1 LKDEVQ
7 TYEKRSM
14 RVVAVF
20 IALLMAVPMTA
31 QERVPCRVRFS
42 DKGPDSFAPDSDLYQ
57 RTLATYHP
65 RALERRMSVGFD
77 PLLKDDDKPLYAPYQ
92 QAVLA
97 VSDSLLSELVW
108 MNAIIVGLDTLEQK
122 QVAGLPFVASVVP
135 TSSVSYAQLRD
146 IDCSPSLYGPS
157 GQQLSVLQLQQLHDA
172 GLYGQGARIGI
183 IDNGFRW
190 RDMSTLRHADVER
203 EYDFIFRD
211 SLTANDELDVNAQ
224 DVHGSLIFSVV
235 GGWSHDSITGVA
247 PFATYLLAKSEDMR
261 YERRIEEELFVE
273 ALYWLERNGAD
284 ISSSSL
290 GYLTFDSTDASTP
303 YELLDG
309 KTTFAARAI
318 NLAAQRGMLC
328 VTAAGNYGRPSSLIT
343 PADADSAITVGAMAV
358 GADTLWAFS
367 SKGPTADGRQKP
379 EITAQGMAVYC
390 QAPAGNIVRS
400 SGTSLATPM
409 VAGQLGLLRSLYP
422 DVPLY
427 RLRDALFAN
436 SMFPSNRDENM
447 GHGVANTLAAAKYL
461 GPGIG
466 RPNIVIVTPH
476 TAMFIPVFCMNPVAV
491 EVLTVNMATGQRQ
504 TIAAQPVEGVWW
516 FMEFPDEMFIGG
528 DTLQVRVN
536 ATDSSTNRVR
546 SYPGDFASF
555 TVVRGHVDLACAVR
569 LPSSITSVAQDA
581 SSTTVQ
587 IVGLPLEH
595 GTTLITCLVPAELR
609 VVDAHITGIDG
620 SELPASIQQDQGR
633 LIVNPTRALY
643 AGVYGLSIRSAS
655 GQITIPFVVL

>member
-1 LKDEVQ
+1 
-7 TYEKRSM
+7 M
-14 RVVAVF
+14 RVLAVF
-20 IALLMAVPMTA
+20 FALLLTVPMTA
-31 QERVPCRVRFS
+31 QERVPCRVRFR
-42 DKGPDSFAPDSDLYQ
+42 DKGPDVFTPGSDLYQ
-57 RTLATYHP
+57 RTLSTFHP
-65 RALERRMSVGFD
+65 RAIERRISVGLE
-77 PLLKDDDKPLYAPYQ
+77 PLLNNDDMPLYAPYR

-108 MNAIIVGLDTLEQK
+108 MNAIIVGLDSSEQK
-122 QVAGLPFVASVVP
+122 QVASLPFVASVVP

-146 IDCSPSLYGPS
+146 IDCSPSANGPS
-157 GQQLSVLQLQQLHDA
+157 GQQLSVLSLQQLHDA

-190 RDMSTLRHADVER
+190 RSMSTLRHANVER

-211 SLTANDELDVNAQ
+211 SLTANEEIDVGAQ

-273 ALYWLERNGAD
+273 ALHWLERNGAD

-309 KTTFAARAI
+309 KTTYAARAI

-328 VTAAGNYGRPSSLIT
+328 VTAAGNYGRPRSLIT

-422 DVPLY
+422 DMPLH
-427 RLRDALFAN
+427 RLRDAMFAN
-436 SMFPSNRDENM
+436 SMYPRNRDENM

-466 RPNIVIVTPH
+466 RPNIVLVTPR
-476 TAMFIPVFCMNPVAV
+476 TAMFIPVFSTNMVAV
-491 EVLTVNMATGQRQ
+491 EVLAMNMVTGQRL
-504 TIAAQPVEGVWW
+504 TIPAKPVEGVWY
-516 FMEFPDEMFIGG
+516 FMEFPDEMFTGG
-528 DTLQVRVN
+528 DTLQVRIT
-536 ATDSSTNRVR
+536 ATDSSTSRVR
-546 SYPGDFASF
+546 SYPSDFASF
-555 TVVRGHVDLACAVR
+555 TVVRGHVDLSCAVR
-569 LPSSITSVAQDA
+569 LPTSITNVAKDA
-581 SSTTVQ
+581 PATTFQ

-595 GTTLITCLVPAELR
+595 GTTSITCLVPAEFR
-609 VVDAHITGIDG
+609 VVDAQVTGIDG
-620 SELPASIQQDQGR
+620 SALAASIQQDQGR
-633 LIVNPTRALY
+633 LIVNPSLSLS
-643 AGVYGLSIRSAS
+643 AGVYGLLIRSAS